1 MRKSSLFLI
10 FLAVCISLLVLMIA
24 HASVQVRAGAAS
36 LQANADLVGRLD
48 LTDIC
53 LFTEASYTRHPSQTD
68 LHTPFQNA
76 PLSFEHFPSGSLVP
90 PPPAPRKIHEPVD

>member
-1 MRKSSLFLI
+1 MRRSSLFLI
-10 FLAVCISLLVLMIA
+10 VLAAGIALLVLMFV
-24 HASVQVRAGAAS
+24 HASVQMKAGAAS
-36 LQANADLVGRLD
+36 IRANADLVGRLD
-48 LTDIC
+48 LTDLC